1 MDKAKLKEILEKYAK
16 SQGIRLNP
24 DEKIVDLILEGLLNN
39 EKKYGY
45 RYCPCRRVTGDKA
58 VDAKIICPCI
68 YHKEEI
74 KSMGKCHCG
83 LFVSIKD

>member
-1 MDKAKLKEILEKYAK
+1 MNKKKLRELLEKYAK
-16 SQGIRLNP
+16 SQGFKLNP
-24 DEKIVDLILEGLLNN
+24 DKKIVGLILEGLLKN

-58 VDAKIICPCI
+58 MDAKIICPCV

-74 KSMGKCHCG
+74 KTLGKCHCG
-83 LFVSIKD
+83 LFVSLRN